1 MSREGVHP
9 TVTTDDPAATGVMA
23 MQERAPMREQE
34 VGVVTHYWTSLGVA
48 GVHLTAP
55 LDVGD
60 LVHVTGHTSDFE
72 QPVGSIEIE
81 HHRIAHADAGADVG
95 LRVTEHARE
104 HDRIY
109 KLVDAGTPD
118 ISGTAL

>member
-1 MSREGVHP
+1 
-9 TVTTDDPAATGVMA
+9 
-23 MQERAPMREQE
+23 MREQE
-34 VGVVTHYWTSLGVA
+34 VGVVTHYWTALGVA

-72 QPVGSIEIE
+72 QPVDTLEIE

-95 LRVTEHARE
+95 LRVAEHARE

-109 KLVDAGTPD
+109 KLVDAGAPD
-118 ISGTAL
+118 VGGTEL